1 VSGDDVGTRTTKGKP
16 LENMGFRLKSHPM
29 DSLGLIRQFL
39 KDRLGVEP
47 DRVTLEAPL
56 AELGVD
62 SLMMLELMFE
72 FEDRFGIKLA
82 TDLQT
87 PKTVGEMIA
96 LMDGLIA
103 SQKP

>member
-1 VSGDDVGTRTTKGKP
+1 
-16 LENMGFRLKSHPM
+16 MGFRLKFRAM
-29 DSLGLIRQFL
+29 DSIGLIREFL

-47 DRVTLEAPL
+47 EKVVPGAEL

-72 FEDRFGIKLA
+72 FEDRFNIKLSNDIA
-82 TDLQT
+82 T
-87 PKTVGEMIA
+87 PKTVGDMVT

-103 SQKP
+103 AAQK